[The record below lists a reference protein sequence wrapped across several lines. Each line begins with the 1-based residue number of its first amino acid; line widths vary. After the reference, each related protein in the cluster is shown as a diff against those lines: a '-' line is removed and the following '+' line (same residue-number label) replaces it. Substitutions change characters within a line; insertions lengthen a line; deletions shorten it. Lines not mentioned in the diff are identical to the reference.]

1 MQGMNKKKICIDAR
15 MALNAGIGTYIR
27 KLLPFIKRSSLSL
40 QVLAPLSCIEKWPE
54 LGTYDLIPVDAPI
67 YSMQEQLELPFK
79 IPSCD
84 LFWSPHYNTPLVPI
98 RAKKR
103 LTTIHDVNHLALGSS
118 LGWLKR
124 GYAKIMIPAAAA
136 RADHLITISDF
147 SKRELIKW
155 AKVAEKKVSVIHLAV
170 DRYRFAQDM
179 GEANKCF
186 LFVGTLLPH
195 KNLDRLI
202 RAWKRVGERFPKWK
216 LIVAGKRTERAKPAH
231 NVHLLG
237 EVEEEHL
244 ARLYQGAY
252 AFIAPSIYEGFG
264 LPPLEAM
271 AAGCPTIVSNAASF
285 PEVCG
290 DASLYCDPFDEEDMA
305 QKICTLIEN
314 PSLRQT
320 LIDAGR
326 KRVDLF
332 SWEKAANAHMEVID
346 RL

>member
-1 MQGMNKKKICIDAR
+1 MKEICIDVR
-15 MALNAGIGTYIR
+15 MAFYSGIGTYIR
-27 KLLPFIKRSSLSL
+27 NIIPFLKDAFNLRLLAFDSL
-40 QVLAPLSCIEKWPE
+40 IEKWPE
-54 LGTYDLIPVDAPI
+54 LGKYDLIPVNAPI
-67 YSMQEQLELPFK
+67 YSIQEQLELPFK

-84 LFWSPHYNTPLVPI
+84 LFWTPHYNTPLSPI

-124 GYAKIMIPAAAA
+124 GYAKMMIPAAAA

-147 SKRELIKW
+147 SKSELIKW
-155 AKVAEKKVSVIHLAV
+155 AKADEKKVSVIHLGV
-170 DRYRFAQDM
+170 DQNKFARD
-179 GEANKCF
+179 GGKASGLNYF
-186 LFVGTLLPH
+186 LFVSTLMPH
-195 KNLDRLI
+195 KNLARLVK
-202 RAWKRVGERFPKWK
+202 AWNRVSQKFPDWQ
-216 LIVAGKRTERAKPAH
+216 LMVAGKKTEHVSDLKLAS

-237 EVEEEHL
+237 QVGDEEL
-244 ARLYQGAY
+244 VRLYLGAS

>member
-1 MQGMNKKKICIDAR
+1 MKEICIDIR
-15 MALNAGIGTYIR
+15 MAFYSGIGTYIR
-27 KLLPFIKRSSLSL
+27 NLLPLIKQSFSIK
-40 QVLAPLSCIEKWPE
+40 VLASPADVEKWPE
-54 LGTYDLIPVDAPI
+54 LGTYDLIHVNAPI

-84 LFWSPHYNTPLVPI
+84 LFWTPHYNTPLAPI

-124 GYAKIMIPAAAA
+124 GYAKIMIPASAA

-155 AKVAEKKVSVIHLAV
+155 AKVDEKKVSVIHLAV
-170 DRYRFAQDM
+170 DRYRFAED
-179 GEANKCF
+179 GERAAGLNYF

-202 RAWKRVGERFPKWK
+202 RAWNRVGERFRKWK
-216 LIVAGKRTERAKPAH
+216 LIVVGKRTERAKPAQ
-231 NVHLLG
+231 NVHILG

-285 PEVCG
+285 PEICG

-332 SWEKAANAHMEVID
+332 SWEKAANAHMEVINKII
-346 RL
+346 